1 MGRPAIIS
9 HEHLI
14 AIARDVFQER
24 GIRATT
30 AEVAQRAGI
39 SEGALFK
46 RFKTKGALLRA
57 TLASINEEPPWLPG
71 LAARVGRRTVEAEL
85 EELALEFVQFAQ
97 VIMPCV
103 LMAHAG
109 SDDIG
114 TDLWNGQMPPPVRG
128 IKLLAGYFS
137 SEMRLGRIRTGDA
150 EIVARCFVGPL
161 MHFVVLDVMHHSQ
174 AYLPL
179 ATETFVRGHIQ
190 MLLRGIK

>member
-9 HEHLI
+9 REHLVD
-14 AIARDVFQER
+14 IARDVFQER

-46 RFKTKGALLRA
+46 RFKTKGALLHA

-71 LAARVGRRTVEAEL
+71 LAARAGRRTIDVEL

-109 SDDIG
+109 GDEIG
-114 TDLWNGQMPPPVRG
+114 TDLWDGQMPPPVRV
-128 IKLLAGYFS
+128 IKLLSVYFA

-161 MHFVVLDVMHHSQ
+161 MHFVVLELMHRSQ
-174 AYLPL
+174 EYLPL

-190 MLLRGIK
+190 LLLRGIR